1 MKITNYWANIDL
13 ICTCFEFPL
22 VDVEKLVY
30 KVNTMRVININEL
43 VIFTCEPCDIL
54 MTTYL
59 VLTKINILKNFN
71 YTYTLKSLGIDISE
85 DIYYVFKALEK
96 NLQIEIENNASA
108 FVNTAEVYYLQYK
121 DTELFKIEIDGK

>member
-43 VIFTCEPCDIL
+43 VIFTCDIL